1 MKNKLLW
8 VALASMTFAACSN
21 DEVVTEQQN
30 SAADAIG
37 FRTAITNSR
46 ASEVSLATLKDKDK
60 GGFWVNALK
69 TGERTTKEWQS
80 PVKFAWDGEKFSV
93 ANSADEKEW
102 DSYSL
107 EFYASNLDP
116 DKGYKFQ
123 TPNAADGAATY
134 VSFSPARDV
143 ADQIDF
149 VYASNKGSRNDFS
162 GTVPL
167 TFNHALA
174 QVQIRAKYN
183 GTSYK
188 VRCKGYKL
196 VYLDGK
202 NSFDFGSPST
212 NGSQI
217 AANNSDVV
225 KGTWGTVEFSTGE
238 NAADCWSG
246 FYGGNGYAADYY
258 ASGALSDTDAD
269 NHCILLDADYQVI
282 NGGDGDGTAML
293 LPQEQA
299 ALGENGT
306 GFYLALL
313 VQIDK
318 LKDDGTGNYE
328 PYYPSLN
335 LNDPLKRIAYRG
347 VPKYYGFATIP
358 ITIKW
363 EAGKKYI
370 YDLDLSSGFGY
381 ADPADPGLANPN
393 DTSYD
398 PKDDRDN
405 NGDDKDDGNGN
416 KDNDDNFQPG
426 KPIIGTNITFKYT
439 IIDLATGNTQTI
451 TL

>member
-1 MKNKLLW
+1 
-8 VALASMTFAACSN
+8 MTFAACSN

-46 ASEVSLATLKDKDK
+46 ASEVSLATLKDKNN

-93 ANSADEKEW
+93 ANKDDEKEW

-116 DKGYKFQ
+116 SKGYNFQ
-123 TPNAADGAATY
+123 TPNAVDGTASYTN
-134 VSFSPARDV
+134 FSPARDV

-149 VYASNKGSRNDFS
+149 VYATNKGSRLDFS

-174 QVQIRAKYN
+174 QVQIRAKYD
-183 GTSYK
+183 GTGYK

-196 VYLDGK
+196 VYLDRK
-202 NSFDFGSPST
+202 NGFDFGSPAT

-217 AANNSDVV
+217 AANNSSVV
-225 KGTWGTVEFSTGE
+225 KGTWGNVEFSSGE
-238 NAADCWSG
+238 TPADCWSG
-246 FYGGNGYAADYY
+246 FYGGNGYAANYY
-258 ASGALSDTDAD
+258 ASGTLSDSDD
-269 NHCILLDADYQVI
+269 NTHCILLNDEFQTI
-282 NGGDGDGTAML
+282 NGGTGDGTAML
-293 LPQEQA
+293 LPQSQA

-318 LKDDGTGNYE
+318 LKDDGSGNYE

-335 LNDPLKRIAYRG
+335 QTDPSKRVAYRG
-347 VPKYYGFATIP
+347 TPKYYGFATIP
-358 ITIKW
+358 IAINW

-370 YDLDLSSGFGY
+370 YDLDLSNGFGY
-381 ADPADPGLANPN
+381 ADPAGPGLTNPD

-398 PKDDRDN
+398 PKNDRDD
-405 NGDDKDDGNGN
+405 NGEDKEGN
-416 KDNDDNFQPG
+416 KGTDDNFKPG
-426 KPIIGTNITFKYT
+426 QTIIGTNITFKYT
-439 IIDLATGNTQTI
+439 IIDLTTGNTQTI